1 MIISDLTGAL
11 PWFSQ
16 HIPSVID
23 ARRRLLAPGGVLIP
37 QRDTAWAAI
46 VTVGEL
52 YRRWTGPWNGA
63 AANLDMAAARRI
75 IVNTTTSVHL
85 AGENL
90 LTEPQHWEVIDYGTV
105 EEANV
110 RDRIT
115 WTVTQRGTG
124 HGFAAGFDRT
134 LADGIWMS
142 ECTGHSRRGPADNL
156 SDAVLSMAVG
166 RGARGRRSHHGTDRR
181 DADGED
187 YTWTWRTHIADES
200 GNHKTAFTQSTFFG
214 MPLSPRTLRTRA
226 ASAVPSLNEDGRIA
240 RAVLEAMSEGVP
252 LGEIARRIET
262 AFAAPF
268 SPPERCAELRGG
280 AVEEYFAGRRPVGI
294 RRRVARSRTRRAGG
308 CFRSATMKSRCRLKR
323 AVRRTIGINPS
334 GTGQIEQLID
344 VRIGKPLRDSSQD
357 QLPPKLGTNLITPR
371 ALIGGQPVG
380 GQRVG
385 GQGRQQRL
393 GGKLGAEQAVVD
405 AAAGRRLDE
414 SCRIPHRHDAIARRP
429 GDRPERQHL
438 VSGRAGF

>member
-1 MIISDLTGAL
+1 MSTSVALPERADVIISDLTGAL

-16 HIPSVID
+16 HLPSVID

-63 AANLDMAAARRI
+63 AADLDMAAARRI

-90 LTEPQHWEVIDYGTV
+90 LTEPQHWGVIDYGTV

-134 LADGIWMS
+134 LAEGIWMS
-142 ECTGHSRRGPADNL
+142 NAPSTA
-156 SDAVLSMAVG
+156 
-166 RGARGRRSHHGTDRR
+166 
-181 DADGED
+181 DADRPTIYPTLFFPWPSAEALEVGDRITVHVDATLMRDD
-187 YTWTWRTHIADES
+187 YIWTWRTHIADEN
-200 GNHKTAFTQSTFFG
+200 GNDKTAFTQSTFFG
-214 MPLSPRTLRTRA
+214 LPLSPRTLRRRA

-240 RAVLEAMSEGVP
+240 RAVLEAMNEGVP

-262 AFAAPF
+262 GFADRFPRPSDALTF
-268 SPPERCAELRGG
+268 VVELSRR
-280 AVEEYFAGRRPVGI
+280 YSAG
-294 RRRVARSRTRRAGG
+294 T
-308 CFRSATMKSRCRLKR
+308 
-323 AVRRTIGINPS
+323 
-334 GTGQIEQLID
+334 
-344 VRIGKPLRDSSQD
+344 
-357 QLPPKLGTNLITPR
+357 
-371 ALIGGQPVG
+371 
-380 GQRVG
+380 
-385 GQGRQQRL
+385 
-393 GGKLGAEQAVVD
+393 
-405 AAAGRRLDE
+405 
-414 SCRIPHRHDAIARRP
+414 
-429 GDRPERQHL
+429 
-438 VSGRAGF
+438 